1 MSLKRLQIGC
11 KKKSWNWFIPVINE
25 IFVNYRNKSISRNL
39 FLPPDMF
46 SHNMPLRRGLSIRF
60 FFKKTLIFLLLT
72 HFFTKQTLSN
82 ISNIVQMLLI
92 LLIFYREFRRQSC
105 DWLYSHVQKRF
116 HNFGSAKVIKSVGF
130 NRKFY
135 ILWKVISR
143 IYYTISY
150 LKYYIYNIC
159 T

>member
-1 MSLKRLQIGC
+1 MNYLTVWNVKQKTVDFSIPNVYRKFCWNISNQI
-11 KKKSWNWFIPVINE
+11 NVF
-25 IFVNYRNKSISRNL
+25 FNL
-39 FLPPDMF
+39 FFLTLANFF
-46 SHNMPLRRGLSIRF
+46 SESDWL
-60 FFKKTLIFLLLT
+60 
-72 HFFTKQTLSN
+72 
-82 ISNIVQMLLI
+82 SNIVQMLLI
-92 LLIFYREFRRQSC
+92 LLIFCREFRRQSC

-159 T
+159 TT